1 MAHPSENTTAK
12 PEIQHQPTTLRQL
25 ANQISETET
34 DTDAEKVKDKMLKMF
49 CSWNV

>member
-1 MAHPSENTTAK
+1 MAHPSQETTAK

-25 ANQISETET
+25 ANQIIETET
-34 DTDAEKVKDKMLKMF
+34 DTNAQKAKDKALKMF